1 MDTLDKASEME
12 TAYRENMIKAVRD
25 VDKTMSSRVC
35 LDCGEPIPE
44 QRRLAVK
51 GCCRC
56 VDCQIVAE
64 TRLGLGVRG

>member
-1 MDTLDKASEME
+1 MDTLDTASAME
-12 TAYRENMIKAVRD
+12 TAYRENMIAALRD
-25 VDKTMSSRVC
+25 VDHTMSSRVC

-51 GCCRC
+51 GCFRC

-64 TRLGLGVRG
+64 TRLRVRS

>member
-1 MDTLDKASEME
+1 MDALDKASEME

-25 VDKTMSSRVC
+25 VDKTMSSSVC

-51 GCCRC
+51 GCFRC

-64 TRLGLGVRG
+64 ANFQRGLL